1 MFDTNYMPYLP
12 QDRGSR
18 GLDLGCG
25 SGRLL
30 AVLLDNGFENVVGID
45 IDRKVID
52 AAPARLRD
60 RMTSIDDL
68 TSYLAQHEGEFDF
81 IIAKDVL
88 YYFPRHEIRD
98 RMREIAQALKPGGV
112 ILAEVFNAA
121 LVTASYT
128 AAKDLGIQTMYTEHS
143 LRQLLEAGDLE
154 VIAIFGIR
162 SAKRGFRR
170 ALYNLAAGT
179 WRWILRV
186 IQKLERGID
195 PQNPRIL
202 TKSLLGVA
210 RRRPRG

>member
-1 MFDTNYMPYLP
+1 MPYLP
-12 QDRGSR
+12 KDRGSR

-30 AVLLDNGFENVVGID
+30 ALLLDNGFENVVGID

-52 AAPARLRD
+52 AAPAGLRD

-88 YYFPRHEIRD
+88 YYFPRHEVRA
-98 RMREIAQALKPGGV
+98 RMQEIARALKPGGV
-112 ILAEVFNAA
+112 ILAEVFNGA
-121 LVTASYT
+121 LTTAPYT

-143 LRQLLEAGDLE
+143 LRQLLEAGSLD
-154 VIAIFGIR
+154 VVAVAGIR
-162 SAKRGFRR
+162 SGKRGARR
-170 ALYNLAAGT
+170 LLYDLIASAWHWGM
-179 WRWILRV
+179 RL
-186 IQKLERGID
+186 IQLLERGID
-195 PQNPRIL
+195 PQNPRIF

-210 RRRPRG
+210 KRRTAG